1 MLLKVSIH
9 SYFHVNLCLCIYLV
23 CDVLLLCWGMTFGV
37 NESRVSN
44 QVPSVLHY
52 EAPKIKMNKT
62 GSQDQLN
69 EFINL
74 VGTSSEHCH
83 Y

>member
-1 MLLKVSIH
+1 M
-9 SYFHVNLCLCIYLV
+9 
-23 CDVLLLCWGMTFGV
+23 LLLCWGMTFGV

-74 VGTSSEHCH
+74 VLRQNIAITEVFIQNI
-83 Y
+83 